1 MMPTMTIPK
10 AQIQK
15 RMKNLEAYCAENTLR
30 LTDPRRHVFEIIAS
44 SEMPVSAYDVLEK
57 LGQYIENPKPPTAYR
72 ALEFLAEQGF
82 VHRIESLNAY
92 VVCDTGHRH
101 AGSQFLV
108 CDTCGKVI
116 EAHLCHLPEDLEKKV
131 KKEGFSLNRW
141 NAELHGSCSDCTQ

>member
-1 MMPTMTIPK
+1 MMFAMTIPK

-15 RMKNLEAYCAENTLR
+15 RLKNLEAYCAEKTLR

-44 SEMPVSAYDVLEK
+44 SDMPVSAYDVLEK
-57 LGQYIENPKPPTAYR
+57 LGRYIDNPKPPTAYR

-92 VVCDTGHRH
+92 VVCDTDHRH

-108 CDTCGKVI
+108 CDSCGKVI
-116 EAHLCHLPEDLEKKV
+116 EAHLCNLPEDLAKKV

-141 NAELHGSCSDCTQ
+141 NAEIHGSCSDCA